1 MSASVYGL
9 IERDILGNTNIKAV
23 YNYTLEDLEELNDI
37 LTFIIKTY
45 KEKGDDD
52 DGPDLSGLLDGTGIF
67 LN

>member
-1 MSASVYGL
+1 M
-9 IERDILGNTNIKAV
+9 

-37 LTFIIKTY
+37 LTFMIKTY
-45 KEKGDDD
+45 EEKGDDD

>member
-1 MSASVYGL
+1 M
-9 IERDILGNTNIKAV
+9 

-45 KEKGDDD
+45 KDKGDDD